1 PQRPSLRRHRRTPG
15 HHAGPRAEA
24 PQGTLRTD
32 LDLRPGRHGL
42 RDGARAMTAPLEGL
56 RVIDLTRYIPGP
68 YCAMLLGD
76 LGADVVKVEE
86 PPFGDPTRA
95 LPPAFGE
102 DSAAHAA
109 LNRNKRSLAVDLRTA
124 EGVEVVRRLAAR
136 ADVFL
141 EAFRPG
147 ALARRGLG
155 PEPLLAETPRLV
167 HCSLT
172 GCCPEGAHSP
182 R

>member
-1 PQRPSLRRHRRTPG
+1 
-15 HHAGPRAEA
+15 
-24 PQGTLRTD
+24 
-32 LDLRPGRHGL
+32 
-42 RDGARAMTAPLEGL
+42 MTAALEGV
-56 RVIDLTRYIPGP
+56 RVIDLSRYIPGP

-95 LPPAFGE
+95 LPPPVGE

-109 LNRNKRSLAVDLRTA
+109 LNRNKRSLAVDLRTQA
-124 EGVEVVRRLAAR
+124 GVEVVRRLASR

-147 ALARRGLG
+147 DGSRAA
-155 PEPLLAETPRLV
+155 
-167 HCSLT
+167 S
-172 GCCPEGAHSP
+172 
-182 R
+182 